1 MVTSTQVNVPMD
13 PKQRDKDIENKLRFY
28 GITQG
33 FASGKLPTNQQIDV
47 ALNSF
52 LNNRQ
57 LKSPNGKLS
66 TEGKSL
72 VEDFRNVVEQAKLLL
87 LTKNHDQAL
96 QEFIWHT
103 EQLGARGQAPGTAG
117 NANLPVSKDTVN
129 RDGQQALEGL
139 RTLGTLIISNGQ
151 FRKLLQDA
159 QILFRDIA
167 GDAATKA
174 ARKVNPTEDELNQID
189 RPAPDNQWHDVP
201 DKERLKQQARETV
214 DRNKPIS
221 RDEVR
226 QAAGNA
232 TQAADPNGSRDP
244 RDVAHRA
251 AEDQRYGTGHGVD
264 ARGGVQAGVDT
275 LRDRMRENI
284 PDEHQDRAKRQWG
297 STKDYFG
304 DKMNDDR
311 RRQTIY
317 RLKKMVV
324 EIQGHPDYQ
333 QAIDTLLGLAENY
346 RGHAK
351 TAVGEGRSQVE
362 GAHNDNHLQSAEG
375 ALKTLLER
383 FANYTSM
390 DDLIDSI
397 NDIYRD
403 ADRDP
408 ELKSWFRQMDS
419 YIRRCLKTQGY
430 ILQDDANREW
440 DQLNDEGRFLLRDRY
455 RDHTDRVVNEFRF
468 FGEQF
473 AQDSDSQRLGNALT
487 KLFTDLGNDENG
499 KPTFKKHLVKDVT
512 QVIIP
517 DIFEQVRYVPVPR
530 IEYSDSMIDAVVE
543 NLVIESDNLMPNVF
557 EISNDSYFRW
567 GRRTASSANK
577 QSFMVSVGGI
587 QCDLRDVSYYVKKKQ
602 GFPSITDTGIADFF
616 LGGNGLS
623 FKIHLSSA
631 GKTSRQ
637 SFFKCD
643 KVEVNIASLTIKLKK
658 SNHKTLFAIV
668 KPLLLKI
675 MRPALTK
682 VLEKQI
688 KDSFNKF
695 DGIAYRVYQ
704 EQEKAK
710 KEVLNNP
717 ENAPNVYRRYAQALQ
732 NEFMKKKQK
741 AEAVASDK
749 EMKVAVTQNDSLDR
763 FKHISLPGGIS
774 TKATEYQELA
784 RKGDRWQSDVFSIG
798 SASPSSNISKPHSIS
813 RKSPHAHR
821 AGINHRSEVPVAASS
836 TNAGYNSTTTRTS
849 RDSGYHGNEPV
860 LLNAGYSASQFASK
874 LEEQN
879 KVGGY
884 GNQVAGNYGIAN
896 SSDNNY
902 GRY

>member
-1 MVTSTQVNVPMD
+1 MD
-13 PKQRDKDIENKLRFY
+13 PKQRDKDIENKLRLY
-28 GITQG
+28 GISQG
-33 FASGKLPTNQQIDV
+33 FANGKLPTNRQIDV

-52 LNNRQ
+52 LNNKQ
-57 LKSPNGKLS
+57 LRNPNGKLS
-66 TEGKSL
+66 PEGKAL

-103 EQLGARGQAPGTAG
+103 EQLGAAGAQGQAPGSAG
-117 NANLPVSKDTVN
+117 KPNLPVSKDTAN
-129 RDGQQALEGL
+129 RDGQKALDGL

-174 ARKVNPTEDELNQID
+174 ARRVNPSEDELSQID

-201 DKERLKQQARETV
+201 DKERLKQQARETI
-214 DRNKPIS
+214 DRNKPLS
-221 RDEVR
+221 RDEAR
-226 QAAGNA
+226 QAVGNT

-244 RDVAHRA
+244 RETANKA
-251 AEDQRYGTGHGVD
+251 AQDQRHGTNNGVD
-264 ARGGVQAGVDT
+264 ARSGVKAGVDT
-275 LRDRMRENI
+275 LRDHMRENI

-297 STKDYFG
+297 STKNYFG
-304 DKMNDDR
+304 DKLNEDR
-311 RRQTIY
+311 RKQTIY

-324 EIQGHPDYQ
+324 EIQGHPDYHE
-333 QAIDTLLGLAENY
+333 AVDTLLNLAENY

-351 TAVGEGRSQVE
+351 SAVGEGRSQVH
-362 GAHNDNHLQSAEG
+362 GAHNDNHLQSAED

-383 FANYTSM
+383 FANNTSM
-390 DDLIDSI
+390 DDLIESI

-408 ELKSWFRQMDS
+408 ELKSWFRQVDS
-419 YIRRCLKTQGY
+419 YVRRCLKTQGY
-430 ILQDDANREW
+430 ILEPASSREW
-440 DQLNDEGRFLLRDRY
+440 DQLYDEGNFLLRDRY
-455 RDHTDRVVNEFRF
+455 KEHTDRVVNEFRF

-473 AQDSDSQRLGNALT
+473 AEDPDSRRLGDSLT
-487 KLFTDLGNDENG
+487 KLFNDLGNDENG

-517 DIFEQVRYVPVPR
+517 DIFEQIRYVPVPR
-530 IEYSDSMIDAVVE
+530 IEYSDRMIDAIVE

-567 GRRTASSANK
+567 GRVTTNSTNK
-577 QSFMVSVGGI
+577 QAFMVAVGGI
-587 QCDLRDVSYYVKKKQ
+587 QCDLKDVSYYVKKKQ
-602 GFPSITDTGIADFF
+602 GFPSLTDTGIADFF

-631 GKTSRQ
+631 GKTNRN

-643 KVEVNIASLTIKLKK
+643 KVEVNIASLTVKLKK
-658 SNHKTLFAIV
+658 SNHKMLFGIV
-668 KPLLLKI
+668 KPLLLKLL
-675 MRPALTK
+675 RPVITK

-695 DGIAYRVYQ
+695 DAIAYRVYQ

-710 KEVLNNP
+710 REVKNDP

-749 EMKVAVTQNDSLDR
+749 EMKVAVTKDDSLDR

-774 TKATEYQELA
+774 TKATEYRDLA

-798 SASPSSNISKPHSIS
+798 TASPSSNIPKPHNIT
-813 RKSPHAHR
+813 RRSPHAHR
-821 AGINHRSEVPVAASS
+821 ATTRDRSEVAPS
-836 TNAGYNSTTTRTS
+836 TTSGYNGTSRAS
-849 RDSGYHGNEPV
+849 RDSGYHGNEPPI
-860 LLNAGYSASQFASK
+860 LNAGSGFANK
-874 LEEQN
+874 LDEQG
-879 KVGGY
+879 KIGGY
-884 GNQVAGNYGIAN
+884 ANQTAGNYGGLTTGGLTGTGGGL
-896 SSDNNY
+896 DNTY
-902 GRY
+902 SRAY